1 MTDHKDRPPA
11 FELQAAA
18 RAREIT
24 FHEVGDVTWRTAN
37 TGHVERTGQRDGLPS
52 PIPPHT
58 RYTDIHI
65 STHIKA
71 WLNET
76 GDPAGS
82 PDRAPNAD
90 RKF

>member
-24 FHEVGDVTWRTAN
+24 FHKVGDVTWRTENA
-37 TGHVERTGQRDGLPS
+37 GHVERTVQRDGLPS

-76 GDPAGS
+76 GEPGRQ
-82 PDRAPNAD
+82 PRPGPEC
-90 RKF
+90 

>member
-37 TGHVERTGQRDGLPS
+37 TGHVERTGQREGLPS
-52 PIPPHT
+52 PIPPQDQART
-58 RYTDIHI
+58 
-65 STHIKA
+65 
-71 WLNET
+71 
-76 GDPAGS
+76 PAP
-82 PDRAPNAD
+82 PDLGPRVRA
-90 RKF
+90 